1 MDLETKVVSDVDKSS
16 FSEWSEQIPDE
27 NRL

>member
-1 MDLETKVVSDVDKSS
+1 MDLETKVVSDIDKSS
-16 FSEWSEQIPDE
+16 FGEWSEQIPDE